1 LYGIKENGNNNM
13 YDESCYKRKGKKIGK
28 DIDNMGYMKDK
39 VNSRGILPK
48 THLDN
53 FNQIRDKRLEEA
65 LIKADAKEFI
75 SKKKKLTLDLP
86 I

>member
-1 LYGIKENGNNNM
+1 
-13 YDESCYKRKGKKIGK
+13 
-28 DIDNMGYMKDK
+28 MGYMKDK